1 MTKEEIKA
9 RLDEIEFHILKN
21 PTADFQELTSII
33 FERIRE
39 LRGLLKEEEK

>member
-1 MTKEEIKA
+1 MSEEEIKI

-21 PTADFQELTSII
+21 PRADFQELTEII

-39 LRGLLKEEEK
+39 LREQLEDK